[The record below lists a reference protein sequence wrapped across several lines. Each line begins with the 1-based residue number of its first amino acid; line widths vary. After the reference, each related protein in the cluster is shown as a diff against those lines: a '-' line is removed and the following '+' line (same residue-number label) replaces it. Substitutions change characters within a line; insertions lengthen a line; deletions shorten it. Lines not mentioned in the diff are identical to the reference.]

1 MRIGIDLD
9 GTITDFYSSLLKH
22 GVEFGEK
29 NFNNGKIKNY
39 NGFEIWEIFDWTEE
53 EVAIFKEYVRSE
65 MRMGVK
71 PREGSIEVIKELHD
85 LGHKIYIIT
94 SRKESDQINCLEN
107 TKLWLEKNNVCYDE
121 LILGNSNKLEE
132 CINHKIDIFVDDKIK
147 HCKKCHDHGIEVF
160 LVDNPYNKDCD
171 LKRVN
176 SFYELRDLIVNR

>member
-9 GTITDFYSSLLKH
+9 GTITDFYSSLIKH
-22 GVEFGEK
+22 GVEYGEK
-29 NFNNGKIKNY
+29 HFNNGKIKDY
-39 NGFEIWEIFDWTEE
+39 KGFEIHEIFDWSDE
-53 EVAIFKEYVRSE
+53 EVAIFKEYVRTE

-71 PREGSIEVIKELHD
+71 PRNGSIEVIKELHD

-94 SRKESDQINCLEN
+94 SRKESDQIDCLEN
-107 TKLWLEKNNVCYDE
+107 TKLWLKNNNVCYDE

-147 HCKKCHDHGIEVF
+147 HCKKCHENGIDVV

-171 LKRVN
+171 LKRVS
-176 SFYELRDLIVNR
+176 SFYELRDYIVNR